1 MTIVEL
7 PSQDLHHIIRAAY
20 PRNSPDPDVIRMTM
34 RRVTYRDNP
43 SPEDVI
49 EEVVMLPELLRLN
62 PAEVLGN
69 VKRHERYWK
78 FEQFF

>member
-7 PSQDLHHIIRAAY
+7 QSHDFQHIIRVADS
-20 PRNSPDPDVIRMTM
+20 RNSPDPNVIKMTM
-34 RRVTYRDNP
+34 RRVIYRSNP

-49 EEVVMLPELLRLN
+49 EEVVMLPELLRFN

-69 VKRHERYWK
+69 VKRHERY
-78 FEQFF
+78 